1 MGTKFS
7 IFYVLRKQR
16 KHNEEE
22 EKINK
27 TCVLTPYKDV
37 LIFSTF
43 EDLKIVCVLT
53 PYQDVVIFFTFEDI
67 KND

>member
-1 MGTKFS
+1 MGTKYS

-16 KHNEEE
+16 EHKEEE

-27 TCVLTPYKDV
+27 TCVLTPYKDL

-53 PYQDVVIFFTFEDI
+53 PYQDVLIFFHI
-67 KND
+67 